1 MGIFTVLRN
10 WFGGR
15 PSLSVVSADMSA
27 SMSDP
32 ITEPSAISFAHE
44 TSIEETP
51 ITHTFDYS
59 QVLSVETPVSSLT
72 PITEVNEVTPIAS
85 PPEISVPS
93 VTTTEV
99 SIEAPP
105 RPKPRSRTTKLRR
118 STKSRAKRSAQ

>member
-1 MGIFTVLRN
+1 MGIFTALRN

-32 ITEPSAISFAHE
+32 ITEPSAISIAHE

-51 ITHTFDYS
+51 ITHQFDYS
-59 QVLSVETPVSSLT
+59 PVLSVETPVSSLT
-72 PITEVNEVTPIAS
+72 PITEVHEVTPITTTA
-85 PPEISVPS
+85 PEMSVPS

-99 SIEAPP
+99 STEAPAK
-105 RPKPRSRTTKLRR
+105 PKPRSRTTKLKR
-118 STKSRAKRSAQ
+118 STKVRAKR